1 MKTEMVKILKRAVW
15 CGTLL
20 CGICF
25 RVQAGELSR
34 QVVPMHWDD
43 RKTVPLEGEFAG
55 EVIRLLQNTNKYA
68 MNTWYNEVKK
78 FSAQTGEYLDFGGK
92 IERFI
97 RPVSHE
103 AFALAVCLR
112 LNLFDPAVAGVSR
125 GEAIERTVK
134 LISSLAYRHK
144 ANSGKSGWGD
154 LWQSA
159 LWAAQAATA
168 GWMMWDFLTPEQQ
181 EMVCKMT
188 VYEAD
193 RFLDYKVPYYR
204 DVQGKIIYK
213 GDSKAEENAWN
224 SNILVIAKVM
234 MPGHPHEKQWMRKA
248 VELMISAYAAPSD
261 LQSKK
266 KVNGFRLNEVLN
278 GSNIE
283 ENGLVVNH
291 GIIHADYM
299 CSIMHNTLNVWMFGL
314 AGMKA
319 PQAAQMNGGKVY
331 YALTDLDFDGKTM
344 YVKGA
349 GGGASS
355 QMYYP
360 QGNDWGLGR
369 QDGYWLMD
377 ILAYSF
383 GWDARSSVKA
393 EDWAKARNRKMQ
405 EMQGRFTTGQYYGD
419 RSENK
424 FDTREEWYAA
434 QLAFGY
440 LGLWEKE
447 HKMVRFTNK
456 AY

>member
-1 MKTEMVKILKRAVW
+1 MKKKFIRIFTVL
-15 CGTLL
+15 LL
-20 CGICF
+20 CGGCLNI
-25 RVQAGELSR
+25 QAGELNR
-34 QVVPMHWDD
+34 QVVPVRWDKL
-43 RKTVPLEGEFAG
+43 KTAPLEGKFAG
-55 EVIRLLQNTNKYA
+55 EVIRLLQATNKYA

-78 FSAQTGEYLDFGGK
+78 FSSQTGEYLDLGGK

-103 AFALAVCLR
+103 AFALAVSLR
-112 LNLFDPAVAGVSR
+112 LNLYDPGLTGVSR
-125 GEAIERTVK
+125 GEAVERTVK

-144 ANSGKSGWGD
+144 ANSGKAGWGD

-159 LWAAQAATA
+159 LWAAQTATA
-168 GWMMWDFLTPEQQ
+168 GWMMWEFLNPEQQ
-181 EMVCKMT
+181 ELVCRMM

-204 DVQGKIIYK
+204 DVQGNIIYK

-224 SNILVIAKVM
+224 SNILVIAKAM
-234 MPGHPHEKQWMRKA
+234 MPGHIHEKQWMNKA
-248 VELMISAYAAPSD
+248 LELMISAYAAPSD
-261 LQSKK
+261 LLSKK
-266 KVNGFRLNEVLN
+266 KVNGFRLNEILN

-299 CSIMHNTLNVWMFGL
+299 CAIMHNALNAWVFSL
-314 AGMKA
+314 AGMKV

-331 YALTDLDFDGKTM
+331 YALTDLDFDGKTI
-344 YVKGA
+344 YVKKADGS
-349 GGGASS
+349 ASF

-360 QGNDWGLGR
+360 QGNDWGFGR

-377 ILAYSF
+377 IFAYSF
-383 GWDARSSVKA
+383 HWDAHSSVKA
-393 EDWAKARNRKMQ
+393 LDWAKVRNKKML
-405 EMQGRFTTGQYYGD
+405 EMQGRSTTGQYYGD
-419 RSENK
+419 RAENT

-434 QLAFGY
+434 QIAFGY

>member
-1 MKTEMVKILKRAVW
+1 MKKGVVRLLTGMF
-15 CGTLL
+15 L
-20 CGICF
+20 CGICLG
-25 RVQAGELSR
+25 VQAGELSR
-34 QVVPMHWDD
+34 QVVPIRWDN

-55 EVIRLLQNTNKYA
+55 EVIRLLQNSNKYA

-78 FSAQTGEYLDFGGK
+78 FGNQTGEYLDFGGK

-112 LNLFDPAVAGVSR
+112 LNLYDPAVTGVSR

-134 LISSLAYRHK
+134 LIGSLAYRHK
-144 ANSGKSGWGD
+144 ANSGKEGWGD

-168 GWMMWDFLTPEQQ
+168 GWMMWDFLSPEQQ
-181 EMVCKMT
+181 EMVCRMM

-204 DVQGKIIYK
+204 DVQGNIIYK

-224 SNILVIAKVM
+224 SNILVIASTM
-234 MPGHPHEKQWMRKA
+234 MPGHVREKQWMHKA

-261 LQSKK
+261 LLSKK

-331 YALTDLDFDGKTM
+331 YALTDLDFDGKTI
-344 YVKGA
+344 YVKDA
-349 GGGASS
+349 DGGASF

-360 QGNDWGLGR
+360 QGNDWGFGR

-393 EDWAKARNRKMQ
+393 ADWAKARNGKMQ
-405 EMQGRFTTGQYYGD
+405 EMQGRFATGQYYGD
-419 RSENK
+419 RAENT
-424 FDTREEWYAA
+424 FPSREEWFAA
-434 QLAFGY
+434 QVAFGY

-447 HKMVRFTNK
+447 HRMIRFTNK
-456 AY
+456 GY

>member
-1 MKTEMVKILKRAVW
+1 MRKAIVQILT
-15 CGTLL
+15 GMLL
-20 CGICF
+20 CGVCLSA
-25 RVQAGELSR
+25 QAGELSR
-34 QVVPMHWDD
+34 QVVPIRWDD
-43 RKTVPLEGEFAG
+43 RKTAPLKGEFAE

-78 FSAQTGEYLDFGGK
+78 FGSQTGEYLDFGGK
-92 IERFI
+92 VERFI

-103 AFALAVCLR
+103 AFALALCLR
-112 LNLFDPAVAGVSR
+112 LNLYDPAVAGVSKE
-125 GEAIERTVK
+125 EAIERTVK
-134 LISSLAYRHK
+134 LIGSLAYRHK
-144 ANSGKSGWGD
+144 SNSGKEGWGD

-168 GWMMWDFLTPEQQ
+168 GWMMWDFLSPEQQ
-181 EMVCKMT
+181 EMVCRM
-188 VYEAD
+188 VVHEAD

-204 DVQGKIIYK
+204 DKQGNIIYK

-224 SNILVIAKVM
+224 SNILVIAITM
-234 MPGHPHEKQWMRKA
+234 MPGHAHEQQWMDKA
-248 VELMISAYAAPSD
+248 LELIISAYAAPSD
-261 LQSKK
+261 LLSKK

-291 GIIHADYM
+291 KIIHADYM

-331 YALTDLDFDGKTM
+331 YALTDLDFDGKTI
-344 YVKGA
+344 YVKEP
-349 GGGASS
+349 GGGASC

-360 QGNDWGLGR
+360 QGNDWGYGR

-383 GWDARSSVKA
+383 GWDAHSSVKA
-393 EDWAKARNRKMQ
+393 ADWAKARNRKML

-419 RSENK
+419 RSENT
-424 FDTREEWYAA
+424 FPSREEWFAA
-434 QLAFGY
+434 QIAFGY

-456 AY
+456 GY